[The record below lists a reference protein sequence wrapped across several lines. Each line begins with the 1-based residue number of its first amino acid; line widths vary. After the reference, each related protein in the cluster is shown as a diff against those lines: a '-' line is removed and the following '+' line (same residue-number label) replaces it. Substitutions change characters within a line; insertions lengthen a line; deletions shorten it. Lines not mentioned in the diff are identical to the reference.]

1 MITDAQL
8 ITLLPPFLCSHTLIH
23 YESMLCW
30 YTGEPRWTPWVTLP
44 LGQGQQGAR
53 NAGAPK
59 CVCPYLSLCA
69 WIGKLAEITKDEAAV
84 AAEDEGWRVRDGAGA
99 GAGAC
104 AGGAAAAAAVTG
116 GAWRWRTVADDM
128 MTVKTMMRHDGRDQH
143 DQWSDV
149 NRHTRWR
156 QEHGWTHFKPLQLGL
171 ELRPSSVCSTRLC
184 TPSTSSAATRREI
197 SLLRCRHIGVQVGI
211 RPPRPP
217 TCSWIEMLREGYVYF
232 FFAAGFGFFLGGSW
246 FYAFLLLCFS
256 VFLLFCFSYFS
267 ACLLLCFSASLL
279 FFFSAFVLL
288 CLSTSTILLF
298 LFFSHVFCC
307 STSCSSA
314 SLLPVFTASLFF
326 FFSFALL
333 SPVCILNETLKTLGE
348 TQRNPKEI
356 LIRTDKKLLYTWNP
370 KWHLKKP

>member
-1 MITDAQL
+1 
-8 ITLLPPFLCSHTLIH
+8 
-23 YESMLCW
+23 MLCW

-69 WIGKLAEITKDEAAV
+69 WNGKLAEITKDEAAV

-99 GAGAC
+99 G
-104 AGGAAAAAAVTG
+104 AAAAAVTG

-156 QEHGWTHFKPLQLGL
+156 LEHGWTHFKPLQLGL

-211 RPPRPP
+211 RPTRPP
-217 TCSWIEMLREGYVYF
+217 TCSWIEMLREGYVFFFSRQVSDFFWGVPGSMLSCFFAFLFLCFCAFLRLLFYF
-232 FFAAGFGFFLGGSW
+232 FFSSVMCFAALLP
-246 FYAFLLLCFS
+246 APLLLCFLS
-256 VFLLFCFSYFS
+256 LLP
-267 ACLLLCFSASLL
+267 LCF
-279 FFFSAFVLL
+279 
-288 CLSTSTILLF
+288 F
-298 LFFSHVFCC
+298 LFFCFIV
-307 STSCSSA
+307 SC
-314 SLLPVFTASLFF
+314 LY
-326 FFSFALL
+326 
-333 SPVCILNETLKTLGE
+333 
-348 TQRNPKEI
+348 PK
-356 LIRTDKKLLYTWNP
+356 WNP
-370 KWHLKKP
+370 KDPRWNPKKP

>member
-69 WIGKLAEITKDEAAV
+69 WNGKLAEITKDEAAV

-104 AGGAAAAAAVTG
+104 AGAGGAAAAAAAAVTG

-232 FFAAGFGFFLGGSW
+232 FFRGRFWIFFGGFLVLCFPASLLFCFSCFSAFPTSLLVYFS
-246 FYAFLLLCFS
+246 AFLLLCFS
-256 VFLLFCFSYFS
+256 SF
-267 ACLLLCFSASLL
+267 LLLCFCAFLRLL
-279 FFFSAFVLL
+279 FYFFFSSVMCFAALLPAPLLL
-288 CLSTSTILLF
+288 CF
-298 LFFSHVFCC
+298 L
-307 STSCSSA
+307 
-314 SLLPVFTASLFF
+314 SLLPLC
-326 FFSFALL
+326 FFSFL
-333 SPVCILNETLKTLGE
+333 
-348 TQRNPKEI
+348 
-356 LIRTDKKLLYTWNP
+356 LLYCR
-370 KWHLKKP
+370 LFVS

>member
-1 MITDAQL
+1 MPTSSRLIALIVGFGERSGKNQSRPSEEPTCRWCQKYRTGFLPSNAVRVCNPPHTLNLGTDDYRCT
-8 ITLLPPFLCSHTLIH
+8 INYTFPPFLCSHTLIH

-69 WIGKLAEITKDEAAV
+69 WNGKLAEITKDEAAV

-99 GAGAC
+99 G
-104 AGGAAAAAAVTG
+104 AAAAVTG

-156 QEHGWTHFKPLQLGL
+156 LEHGWTHFKPLQLGL

-197 SLLRCRHIGVQVGI
+197 SLLPCRHIGVQVGI
-211 RPPRPP
+211 RPTRPP
-217 TCSWIEMLREGYVYF
+217 TCSWIEMLREGYVF
-232 FFAAGFGFFLGGSW
+232 FFRGRFRIFFGGFLVLCFPASLLFCFCASVPFYVYYSTFSSVMCFAALLP
-246 FYAFLLLCFS
+246 APLLLCF
-256 VFLLFCFSYFS
+256 L
-267 ACLLLCFSASLL
+267 
-279 FFFSAFVLL
+279 
-288 CLSTSTILLF
+288 
-298 LFFSHVFCC
+298 
-307 STSCSSA
+307 
-314 SLLPVFTASLFF
+314 SLLPLC
-326 FFSFALL
+326 FFSFL
-333 SPVCILNETLKTLGE
+333 
-348 TQRNPKEI
+348 
-356 LIRTDKKLLYTWNP
+356 LLYC
-370 KWHLKKP
+370 LLFVS

>member
-1 MITDAQL
+1 
-8 ITLLPPFLCSHTLIH
+8 
-23 YESMLCW
+23 MLCW

-69 WIGKLAEITKDEAAV
+69 WNGKLAEITKDEAAV

-99 GAGAC
+99 
-104 AGGAAAAAAVTG
+104 GAAAAAAVTG

-156 QEHGWTHFKPLQLGL
+156 LEHGWTHFKPLQLGL

-211 RPPRPP
+211 RPTRPP
-217 TCSWIEMLREGYVYF
+217 TCSWIEMLREGYVF
-232 FFAAGFGFFLGGSW
+232 FFFRGRFRIFFGGFLV
-246 FYAFLLLCFS
+246 LCFPAS
-256 VFLLFCFSYFS
+256 LLFCFCASVPFYVYYSTFSFLQSCVLLLYF
-267 ACLLLCFSASLL
+267 LLLCFSASCLYCL
-279 FFFSAFVLL
+279 F
-288 CLSTSTILLF
+288 
-298 LFFSHVFCC
+298 VFH
-307 STSCSSA
+307 
-314 SLLPVFTASLFF
+314 
-326 FFSFALL
+326 FFSFALF

-356 LIRTDKKLLYTWNP
+356 LIRTPDKKLLIYM
-370 KWHLKKP
+370 KP